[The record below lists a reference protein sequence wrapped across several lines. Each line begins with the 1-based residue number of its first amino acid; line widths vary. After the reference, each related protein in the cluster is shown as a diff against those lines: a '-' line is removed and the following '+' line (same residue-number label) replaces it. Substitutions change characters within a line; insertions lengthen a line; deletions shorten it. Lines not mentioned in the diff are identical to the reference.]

1 MAQTATANHPESLRV
16 LGLPSSPPRPQ
27 LIVDPAL
34 QMLTEPSALNAEKT
48 PASPWSAATTVAPQ
62 TPATPAPPAHTQSPA
77 PAPQPATGQ
86 SCANCGTETTP
97 LWRRDTEGRSIC
109 NACGLYAKSRRQPRP
124 VTLGRTS
131 TPSYTFVSQQ
141 PPNASSTGANEP
153 PVVAAPSH
161 TGGTCPGDG
170 RCDGTG
176 GASACAGCPAFNNN
190 MTANSQEQPQVQPH
204 PPGVSDRTPSAPGAL
219 SCTNCGTSTTP
230 LWRRDDAGNNIC
242 NACGLYHKLH
252 GTHRPE
258 AMKKSVIKR
267 RKRVTAAGPSK
278 QAEQA
283 AAEALVAVGRGPD
296 ETIHGTPENEI
307 TEGLDAQ
314 RKKKRQRRTKPV
326 VPVPDPNAPLGP
338 PPPGPLSTSSQENG
352 GSPVPLARYI
362 DEAALVEPS
371 TSPAQY
377 HRDSILPPPTLPGME
392 DDRRYNNRGRFSS
405 PHGGL
410 ELPPIN
416 LGVNGERGHAP
427 GYLGAPP
434 RERDEGASAAH
445 TVSPSP
451 LHHHSSHDPANP
463 PPVPTRAELEKHYAD
478 LRAERARLEDMLR
491 RTDVML
497 AGVKRGIDEAG
508 IVENSEERERT
519 HERKK
524 SDVEIS
530 RASVDGKHMLRPLS
544 DEFWSIHHPLSLG
557 SSPSAPYLNLA
568 LDFSTLQFRPL
579 QAMSTTTTAPATSNM
594 LTTRMIDEHDA
605 DVLMAVKALGD
616 MRSQGTAASPSSSRS
631 DAGTST
637 GLAHSTGPPDSG
649 IAPEGESRLTQD
661 EVAVNG
667 DFVSRVSTLPLVTS
681 VLSAYSQTKAS
692 SRVVKYGAQMV
703 ESSVKTISKPVMNRL
718 PTAQLDEF
726 ACRQLDR
733 LEQRYGRVESPRHDN
748 LSTRAD
754 ENTRSSTPRSPPD
767 PGPARGRSLERRT
780 LNNAVTQMRSPTPS
794 ARDDAMQMHHAAGSG
809 VPIESDRQVAN
820 RSRWQAMLLEA
831 GGIGAALSDESM
843 KRLKYCL
850 QWLQYATNRID
861 SQIAVLREFLDS
873 LQPGAG
879 TTGPLL
885 PMHMDR
891 DAPVSPAALARL
903 SAVKRDVVA
912 TIRQAVDIVSRY
924 AGGALPEP
932 ARGSVRTVLLSLPE
946 RWAIAGQTSG
956 ELDGPGH
963 RRVSGSNARAP
974 YPPRSN
980 TTSDSGVYSARPGPR
995 PPPTAG
1001 TAAQAAQRVMT
1012 LATESLDMMRGVT
1025 GVVKDSLDRAEVWVD
1040 RLRVVGLQRGEDTD
1054 EPMGPPPPPESSSGS
1069 LYQNGIPGTP
1079 ALTSGSGSP
1088 RSLSIV
1094 APLSPMSFP
1103 HSFRDALVHPRTQPP
1118 SVYSSLPSSAAPSDA
1133 GSDTETDGDGDDD
1146 MASIG
1151 HVRRKRRR
1159 GGGRDAKRFKDTAMT
1174 DANDIV
1180 LPPMQLV
1187 DSQG

>member
-16 LGLPSSPPRPQ
+16 LGLPSPPRPQ

-34 QMLTEPSALNAEKT
+34 QMLSEPHSASLAIEKT
-48 PASPWSAATTVAPQ
+48 PASPWSAATTVAAPQ
-62 TPATPAPPAHTQSPA
+62 TPATPAPLPSQPPAS
-77 PAPQPATGQ
+77 APQPTTPTTAPQT
-86 SCANCGTETTP
+86 CANCGTETTP
-97 LWRRDTEGRSIC
+97 LWRRDSEGRSIC

-131 TPSYTFVSQQ
+131 TPSYTFISQQ
-141 PPNASSTGANEP
+141 PPTPTGVTEPLAGAANM
-153 PVVAAPSH
+153 SH

-190 MTANSQEQPQVQPH
+190 IAANSHEQPQAQVRSA
-204 PPGVSDRTPSAPGAL
+204 GVPDRPSGAPGAL

-296 ETIHGTPENEI
+296 GTIHGTPENDN
-307 TEGLDAQ
+307 TESLEAQ
-314 RKKKRQRRTKPV
+314 HKKKRQRRSKPA
-326 VPVPDPNAPLGP
+326 VPLPDPNAPIGL
-338 PPPGPLSTSSQENG
+338 PPPGPPSTSSQGES

-371 TSPAQY
+371 TSPAAQY

-392 DDRRYNNRGRFSS
+392 DERRYNNRGRFSS

-416 LGVNGERGHAP
+416 LGTNPERGHAP

-434 RERDEGASAAH
+434 RERDDGASAAH
-445 TVSPSP
+445 AVSSSP
-451 LHHHSSHDPANP
+451 LHQGSHDPANP

-478 LRAERARLEDMLR
+478 LRAERVRLEDMLR
-491 RTDVML
+491 RTDMML

-508 IVENSEERERT
+508 IVENGVEERERT
-519 HERKK
+519 HNT
-524 SDVEIS
+524 
-530 RASVDGKHMLRPLS
+530 PL
-544 DEFWSIHHPLSLG
+544 
-557 SSPSAPYLNLA
+557 
-568 LDFSTLQFRPL
+568 
-579 QAMSTTTTAPATSNM
+579 ATGI
-594 LTTRMIDEHDA
+594 IDEHDA

-616 MRSQGTAASPSSSRS
+616 MRSQGAAASPLSAR

-637 GLAHSTGPPDSG
+637 GLVHSQTAPSDSG
-649 IAPEGESRLTQD
+649 ILLEDEARLTQD
-661 EVAVNG
+661 QVAVING
-667 DFVSRVSTLPLVTS
+667 DFVSRVSTLPLFTS
-681 VLSAYSQTKAS
+681 MLSAYSQTKAS

-733 LEQRYGRVESPRHDN
+733 LGQRYGRVESPRDDN
-748 LSTRAD
+748 LSFRAD
-754 ENTRSSTPRSPPD
+754 ESTRSSTPRSPPD
-767 PGPARGRSLERRT
+767 PGPARGRSLERQT
-780 LNNAVTQMRSPTPS
+780 PNNAVTQLRSPTPS
-794 ARDDAMQMHHAAGSG
+794 ARDDAMQAHHAAGSG

-831 GGIGAALSDESM
+831 GGIGAALSEESM

-932 ARGSVRTVLLSLPE
+932 ARGTVRSVLLNLPE
-946 RWAIAGQTSG
+946 RWATAGHTASG
-956 ELDGPGH
+956 EPDGPGH
-963 RRVSGSNARAP
+963 RRIVSGSRAP

-980 TTSDSGVYSARPGPR
+980 TTGDSGVYSNRPGPR

-1001 TAAQAAQRVMT
+1001 TAAQAAHRVMT

-1040 RLRVVGLQRGEDTD
+1040 RLRVVGLQRGEQDTD
-1054 EPMGPPPPPESSSGS
+1054 EFMGPPPPPGSSSGS
-1069 LYQNGIPGTP
+1069 SHQNGIPGTP

-1088 RSLSIV
+1088 RSLSI
-1094 APLSPMSFP
+1094 ADSLSSMSFP
-1103 HSFRDALVHPRTQPP
+1103 HSFKDALVHPRTQPP

-1146 MASIG
+1146 AASSIG
-1151 HVRRKRRR
+1151 HVRRKRHR
-1159 GGGRDAKRFKDTAMT
+1159 GGGRDAKRFKDTTMT

-1180 LPPMQLV
+1180 LPPLQMIN
-1187 DSQG
+1187 SQV

>member
-1 MAQTATANHPESLRV
+1 MSTATTAA
-16 LGLPSSPPRPQ
+16 SSY
-27 LIVDPAL
+27 
-34 QMLTEPSALNAEKT
+34 
-48 PASPWSAATTVAPQ
+48 
-62 TPATPAPPAHTQSPA
+62 HTM
-77 PAPQPATGQ
+77 PATG
-86 SCANCGTETTP
+86 
-97 LWRRDTEGRSIC
+97 I
-109 NACGLYAKSRRQPRP
+109 
-124 VTLGRTS
+124 
-131 TPSYTFVSQQ
+131 
-141 PPNASSTGANEP
+141 
-153 PVVAAPSH
+153 
-161 TGGTCPGDG
+161 
-170 RCDGTG
+170 
-176 GASACAGCPAFNNN
+176 
-190 MTANSQEQPQVQPH
+190 
-204 PPGVSDRTPSAPGAL
+204 
-219 SCTNCGTSTTP
+219 
-230 LWRRDDAGNNIC
+230 
-242 NACGLYHKLH
+242 
-252 GTHRPE
+252 
-258 AMKKSVIKR
+258 
-267 RKRVTAAGPSK
+267 
-278 QAEQA
+278 
-283 AAEALVAVGRGPD
+283 
-296 ETIHGTPENEI
+296 
-307 TEGLDAQ
+307 
-314 RKKKRQRRTKPV
+314 
-326 VPVPDPNAPLGP
+326 
-338 PPPGPLSTSSQENG
+338 
-352 GSPVPLARYI
+352 
-362 DEAALVEPS
+362 
-371 TSPAQY
+371 
-377 HRDSILPPPTLPGME
+377 
-392 DDRRYNNRGRFSS
+392 
-405 PHGGL
+405 
-410 ELPPIN
+410 
-416 LGVNGERGHAP
+416 
-427 GYLGAPP
+427 
-434 RERDEGASAAH
+434 
-445 TVSPSP
+445 
-451 LHHHSSHDPANP
+451 
-463 PPVPTRAELEKHYAD
+463 
-478 LRAERARLEDMLR
+478 
-491 RTDVML
+491 
-497 AGVKRGIDEAG
+497 
-508 IVENSEERERT
+508 
-519 HERKK
+519 
-524 SDVEIS
+524 
-530 RASVDGKHMLRPLS
+530 
-544 DEFWSIHHPLSLG
+544 
-557 SSPSAPYLNLA
+557 
-568 LDFSTLQFRPL
+568 
-579 QAMSTTTTAPATSNM
+579 
-594 LTTRMIDEHDA
+594 IDEHDA

-616 MRSQGTAASPSSSRS
+616 MRSQGVAASPSSSRS
-631 DAGTST
+631 DAGGLFYYTQQGPGVDISAPGMSP
-637 GLAHSTGPPDSG
+637 GLAHSTALPDSG
-649 IAPEGESRLTQD
+649 IACEGESRLAQD
-661 EVAVNG
+661 EVSVNG

-733 LEQRYGRVESPRHDN
+733 LEQRYRVESPREDN

-754 ENTRSSTPRSPPD
+754 ENTRSSTPRSLPD

-794 ARDDAMQMHHAAGSG
+794 ARDDAMQTHHAAGSG

-879 TTGPLL
+879 TAGPLL

-932 ARGSVRTVLLSLPE
+932 ARGSVRSVLLSLPE
-946 RWAIAGQTSG
+946 RWASAGQTTNG

-963 RRVSGSNARAP
+963 RRIVSGSSARVP

-980 TTSDSGVYSARPGPR
+980 TTSDSGVHSARPGPR

-1040 RLRVVGLQRGEDTD
+1040 RLRVVGLQRGEQDD

-1069 LYQNGIPGTP
+1069 SHQNGIPGTP

-1088 RSLSIV
+1088 RSFSNAV
-1094 APLSPMSFP
+1094 PLSPMSFP
-1103 HSFRDALVHPRTQPP
+1103 HSFRDALAYPRTQTA

-1146 MASIG
+1146 TTSSIG
-1151 HVRRKRRR
+1151 HVRKKRRR
-1159 GGGRDAKRFKDTAMT
+1159 GGGRDAKRLKDTAMT

-1180 LPPMQLV
+1180 LPPLQMV